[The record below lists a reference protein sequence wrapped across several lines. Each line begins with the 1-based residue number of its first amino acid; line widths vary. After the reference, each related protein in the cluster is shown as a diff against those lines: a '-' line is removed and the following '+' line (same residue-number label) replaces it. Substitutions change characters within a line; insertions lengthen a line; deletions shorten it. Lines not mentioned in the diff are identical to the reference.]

1 MKKWRPNQGGISPLF
16 GFLSSDIGI
25 DLGTANTLV
34 HVSGRGIVIN
44 EPSVVAVERRTNKVL
59 AIGSEAKRMLGR
71 TPGEIIAVRPM
82 KDGVIADFQMVES
95 LLTRLIQIAQ
105 KYPLFFLRP
114 RIVVGVPSGITEVEK
129 RAVLESAQKA
139 GAREVYLVAEPMAAA
154 IGMGIP
160 VEDPSG
166 NMIIDIGGGTSE
178 IAVIALYGIVCDASV
193 RVGGDEMDEAI
204 INYLKKNYN
213 LLVGEG
219 TAEKIK
225 MQIGSAYPLDHELEM
240 EVRGRDLMAGIPHTL
255 KITSAEIREAL
266 AEPVNAIVEA
276 VKRALEQTPPEL
288 SADILE
294 KGIVMTGG
302 GSQLRGL
309 DELLRQETN
318 LPVNVIDDPL
328 VCVCKGTAR
337 ILEDMDKYY
346 KVLMEASR

>member
-1 MKKWRPNQGGISPLF
+1 MFGI
-16 GFLSSDIGI
+16 LSSDIGI

-34 HVSGRGIVIN
+34 HVSGRGVVIN
-44 EPSVVAVERRTNKVL
+44 EPSVVAVERRTNRVL

-71 TPGEIIAVRPM
+71 TPGEVIAVRPM
-82 KDGVIADFQMVES
+82 KDGVIADFHLVGT
-95 LLTRLIQIAQ
+95 LLERLIKIAQ

-114 RIVVGVPSGITEVEK
+114 RIVIGVPSGITEVEK
-129 RAVLESAQKA
+129 RAVLEAAHKA
-139 GAREVYLVAEPMAAA
+139 GAREVKLVAEPMAAA

-178 IAVIALYGIVCDASV
+178 IAVIALYGIVCDASI

-219 TAEKIK
+219 MAEKIK
-225 MQIGSAYPLDHELEM
+225 IQVGSAYPLEQELEM
-240 EVRGRDLMAGIPHTL
+240 EVKGRDLVAGVPHTM

-288 SADILE
+288 SADLMD

-302 GSQLRGL
+302 GSMLRGL

-318 LPVNVIDDPL
+318 LPVNVIDDPM

-337 ILEDMDKYY
+337 ILEDMDRYY
-346 KVLMEASR
+346 KVLMS